1 MTIITNIIFHLNS
14 SYHYLHLENISTNLY
29 TMHFVVTIRGFSI
42 YLCSPYCM
50 VHSIMMGNKQRI
62 NNSDANISLA
72 YLPHRKTTTIYLLL
86 ILYYSLKTRN
96 MICSLEI
103 HVTKISQCFN
113 GFYTLWL
120 PQGQQIKIKQ
130 QRIMYHTIC
139 TSYYRPFACSAMY
152 RD

>member
-1 MTIITNIIFHLNS
+1 MHVVKKVQNIQKCFYVRS
-14 SYHYLHLENISTNLY
+14 Q
-29 TMHFVVTIRGFSI
+29 FVSKTQMNGVTIQKICLCCASYQITSFSI

-113 GFYTLWL
+113 GFYTL
-120 PQGQQIKIKQ
+120 
-130 QRIMYHTIC
+130 
-139 TSYYRPFACSAMY
+139 
-152 RD
+152 

>member
-1 MTIITNIIFHLNS
+1 M
-14 SYHYLHLENISTNLY
+14 
-29 TMHFVVTIRGFSI
+29 GFSI
-42 YLCSPYCM
+42 YLCSLYCM

-62 NNSDANISLA
+62 NNSDANITLA

-86 ILYYSLKTRN
+86 ILYYSMKTRN

-130 QRIMYHTIC
+130 QTIMYHTIC
-139 TSYYRPFACSAMY
+139 TSYYKPFACVATY
-152 RD
+152 RDIETTITKNLFLNLLIVPLKIRC